1 MVFGCAALA
10 PYRTHAE
17 FESRSK
23 DVKTAG
29 LLSPD
34 IKVYEL
40 TAGGMRELKD
50 DWCAKGRENVQGA
63 LIQCLSETPLK
74 IKPIIVEKK
83 FEEEMVDIYA
93 LYRAV
98 NASILSHTYG
108 NFTFP
113 EKMKKFDYSIGSIRE
128 IAQAYGAEA
137 LIFVYGTDEISTGG
151 RRAVQALGVL
161 AGAVTRVV
169 LVPSPGITVLSVAVV
184 DPSGTILWYSFKQNE
199 GNYDLRSPE
208 SAADFVRE
216 VLSDYPGVKK

>member
-1 MVFGCAALA
+1 MVFGCSALA

-161 AGAVTRVV
+161 A
-169 LVPSPGITVLSVAVV
+169 
-184 DPSGTILWYSFKQNE
+184 
-199 GNYDLRSPE
+199 
-208 SAADFVRE
+208 
-216 VLSDYPGVKK
+216 